1 LLQPRE
7 IGSFSVD
14 QDFLAMLEIAIFQV
28 GFRANL
34 VQILV
39 VVMDT
44 AVNTMRVI
52 GPRQK
57 ILLNALAANVFF
69 AVFTGDS
76 LSDDGCVI
84 VGTNGTCLFGHDHFI
99 RLCRFRLCR
108 FRLCHYKEFGLHF
121 RIENSVVN
129 FLELVNE
136 IH

>member
-1 LLQPRE
+1 
-7 IGSFSVD
+7 
-14 QDFLAMLEIAIFQV
+14 
-28 GFRANL
+28 
-34 VQILV
+34 
-39 VVMDT
+39 MDT

-76 LSDDGCVI
+76 LSDDSCVI
-84 VGTNGTCLFGHDHFI
+84 VGTNRTCLFGHDHFI
-99 RLCRFRLCR
+99 RLCR

-129 FLELVNE
+129 FLELVNKV
-136 IH
+136 H